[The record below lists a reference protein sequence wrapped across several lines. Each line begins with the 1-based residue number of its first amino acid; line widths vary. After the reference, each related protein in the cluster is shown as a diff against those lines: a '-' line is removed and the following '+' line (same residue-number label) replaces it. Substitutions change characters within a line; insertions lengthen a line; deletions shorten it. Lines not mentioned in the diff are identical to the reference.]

1 MILFPPAKINLGLR
15 VSGKRADGYHELE
28 SLMLQVPWCDILEIV
43 QRNTLSFTGTGI
55 PIPGD
60 PESNLCLRAY
70 HLLREKFQLPPVAI
84 HLHKNI
90 PMGAGLGGGSA
101 DGTYTLLILNR
112 LFQLELNPDQLRA
125 YALELGSDCPLF
137 VEALPQLAT
146 GRGEIL
152 EPFQLNLTGYHLHL
166 LNPGIHVSTK
176 DAFAGLSLDQQG
188 TSIREILIKPLADWK
203 GELKNDFETSVFAKH
218 PELKELKSAL
228 YTNGALYAAMS
239 GSGST
244 LFGIY
249 AQKPSLLFPERA
261 KIMEKIV
268 LL

>member
-15 VSGKRADGYHELE
+15 VSGKRTDGYHELE
-28 SLMLQVPWCDILEIV
+28 SLMLQLPWCDILEIV
-43 QRNTLSFTGTGI
+43 PQEKFAFTCSGI
-55 PIPGD
+55 EIPGD
-60 PESNLCLRAY
+60 PDSNLCTRAY
-70 HLLREKFQLPPVAI
+70 RLLQQQYKLPPVSI

-112 LFQLELNPDQLRA
+112 LFDLGLSADKLRS

-137 VEALPQLAT
+137 VENMPQLAT

-152 EPFQLNLTGYHLHL
+152 EPFPIKTDGLYIHL

-176 DAFAGLSLDQQG
+176 DAFDALELGQQPF
-188 TSIREILIKPLADWK
+188 SIREILQKPIPQWK
-203 GELKNDFETSVFAKH
+203 DQLKNDFETTVFVKH
-218 PELKELKSAL
+218 PEIKDLKAKIYE
-228 YTNGALYAAMS
+228 NGALYAAMS

-249 AQKPSLLFPERA
+249 DQKPVPLFPESA

>member
-15 VSGKRADGYHELE
+15 VTGKRDDGYHNID
-28 SLMLQVPWCDILEIV
+28 SLMLQLPWCDILEIV
-43 QRNTLSFTGTGI
+43 PHASFQFTSTGI
-55 PIPGD
+55 SIPGD
-60 PESNLCLRAY
+60 PDSNLCIRAY
-70 HLLREKFQLPPVAI
+70 QLLQEKFQLPPVAI

-112 LFQLELNPDQLRA
+112 LFELGLTPGELRA

-137 VEALPQLAT
+137 VEHIPQLAS

-152 EPFQLNLTGYHLHL
+152 EPFALNLEGCYIHL
-166 LNPGIHVSTK
+166 LNPGIHVSTQ
-176 DAFAGLSLDQQG
+176 DAFARLEWGQQH
-188 TSIREILIKPLADWK
+188 IPVREILKKPLSNWK
-203 GELKNDFETSVFAKH
+203 HELKNDFETTVFVKH
-218 PELKELKSAL
+218 PEIKELKSRI
-228 YTNGALYAAMS
+228 YENGADYASMS

-249 AQKPSLLFPERA
+249 TQKPAPIFPESA

-268 LL
+268 RL

>member
-15 VSGKRADGYHELE
+15 VRSKRPDGYHELE
-28 SLMLQVPWCDILEIV
+28 SLMFQLPWCDILEIV
-43 QRNTLSFTGTGI
+43 PREQFSFTGTGI
-55 PIPGD
+55 PIPG
-60 PESNLCLRAY
+60 EESSNLCIRAY
-70 HLLREKFQLPPVAI
+70 RLLQEKYTLPPVAI

-112 LFQLELNPDQLRA
+112 LFELGLNPDELRVFA
-125 YALELGSDCPLF
+125 AQLGSDCPLF
-137 VEALPQLAT
+137 VENYPQLAS

-152 EPFQLNLTGYHLHL
+152 EAFPLDLKGHYVHLI
-166 LNPGIHVSTK
+166 NPGIHVGTRE
-176 DAFAGLSLDQQG
+176 AFAKLLLGQQE
-188 TSIREILIKPLADWK
+188 TSIRETLAKPLETWEDA
-203 GELKNDFETSVFAKH
+203 LKNDFETTVFVQYPKLAEIK
-218 PELKELKSAL
+218 KQL
-228 YTNGALYAAMS
+228 YTNGASYAAMS

-249 AQKPSLLFPERA
+249 TKKPQPLFPESA

-268 LL
+268 PL

>member
-43 QRNTLSFTGTGI
+43 PRSSLSFTGTGI
-55 PIPGD
+55 VIPGD
-60 PESNLCLRAY
+60 ENSNLCLRAY

-112 LFQLELNPDQLRA
+112 LFELHLNADELRA

-137 VEALPQLAT
+137 VESIPQLAS

-152 EPFQLNLTGYHLHL
+152 EPFPLNLTGHYLHL
-166 LNPGIHVSTK
+166 VNPGIHVSTK
-176 DAFAGLSLDQQG
+176 DAFAQLELGQQVL
-188 TSIREILIKPLADWK
+188 SIRETLQKPLSEWK
-203 GELKNDFETSVFAKH
+203 EELKNDFETTVFAQH
-218 PELKELKSAL
+218 PELKKLKIDL
-228 YTNGALYAAMS
+228 YANDAAYAAMS

-249 AQKPSLLFPERA
+249 TEKPSLLFPKSA